1 MKAVTRLLL
10 VLAMLAGSISAF
22 ASGYDDRGVVNDPH
36 ENDRANACFD
46 EATLENRC
54 DTTDLD
60 EDGDVEQWEKDWMWV
75 CGWYLIRYESDMIT
89 RDGFPSICE
98 WVLPAEFVP
107 VLIPDEEPT
116 PMPTPTV
123 HAPPPPPPPP
133 PPPITD
139 SDSDGVPDTIDL
151 CDHEPGPIENNGCP
165 YV

>member
-10 VLAMLAGSISAF
+10 VLAMLVGSISAF

-123 HAPPPPPPPP
+123 HAPPPPPP
-133 PPPITD
+133 ITD
-139 SDSDGVPDTIDL
+139 PDSDGVPDTIDL